1 MDEVNKLRGTLLKSG
16 QEGKQAWADMKGKGI
31 EFIKENS
38 QISNTDEAGNTLF
51 SQAKLNKTIN
61 SLDDQGK
68 LDAIYGNKNA
78 QILRDIGDLAA
89 DIYTAPPGSVNHS
102 NTASA
107 LQVALDTLGTFA
119 ITGGTLPAPVATTLT
134 ATVKHVKN
142 KKARKRIRDSLH
154 YLSENSP
161 DATK

>member
-1 MDEVNKLRGTLLKSG
+1 M
-16 QEGKQAWADMKGKGI
+16 
-31 EFIKENS
+31 
-38 QISNTDEAGNTLF
+38 
-51 SQAKLNKTIN
+51 
-61 SLDDQGK
+61 
-68 LDAIYGNKNA
+68 
-78 QILRDIGDLAA
+78 RDIGDLAA